1 MWSLSRWTIV
11 SRGDGRV
18 DDVVELM
25 LCPHRRAQEAE
36 EYPEGGRI
44 ARSARMLG
52 SAAQDVATTSGGGPR
67 LASLADSHVTVGD
80 LRPR

>member
-1 MWSLSRWTIV
+1 M
-11 SRGDGRV
+11 

-44 ARSARMLG
+44 ARSARMLS
-52 SAAQDVATTSGGGPR
+52 SAAQHVAATSG
-67 LASLADSHVTVGD
+67 LADSHAAASD